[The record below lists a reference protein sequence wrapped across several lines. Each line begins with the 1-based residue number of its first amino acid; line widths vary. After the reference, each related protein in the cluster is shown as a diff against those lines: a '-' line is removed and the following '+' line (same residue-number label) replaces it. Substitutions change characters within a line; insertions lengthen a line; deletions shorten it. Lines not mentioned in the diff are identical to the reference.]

1 MFLLIAHVRVDP
13 GEAPEQALADAQA
26 PVRLLA
32 AQPDTRRLRWAR
44 STEDARRLVLTAE
57 FDSAAGYRRALS
69 PFDVRTVVV
78 PWLSRA
84 DVVTAGV
91 LEVLLAADHGAVQ
104 EPEITVPDPDR

>member
-1 MFLLIAHVRVDP
+1 VFLLIAHVRVDP
-13 GEAPEQALADAQA
+13 GEAPERALTDAQA

-32 AQPDTRRLRWAR
+32 AQPDTRRLCWAR

-69 PFDVRTVVV
+69 PFDVRTIVV

-84 DVVTAGV
+84 DVVARV
-91 LEVLLAADHGAVQ
+91 HEVLLAADHGAVQ